1 VIFAV
6 VTVGAVGGGKGYS
19 KERLKGIDGAV
30 EKERLVEAGEREL
43 ICYRETS

>member
-1 VIFAV
+1 VVFGV
-6 VTVGAVGGGKGYS
+6 VTVGAVGGGKGYR

-30 EKERLVEAGEREL
+30 EKKRLVEAGEREF